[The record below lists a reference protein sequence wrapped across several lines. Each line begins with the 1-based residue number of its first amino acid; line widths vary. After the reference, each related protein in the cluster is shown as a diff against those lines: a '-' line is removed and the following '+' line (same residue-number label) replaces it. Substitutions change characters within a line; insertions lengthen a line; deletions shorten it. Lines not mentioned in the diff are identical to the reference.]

1 MGEHELAP
9 FTVQILETI
18 DFRLCGL
25 EHLDVPRHRLL
36 GEPNTAYQ
44 LGHRDGDVY
53 GLRPQI
59 YLYEHQCKAWV
70 QASEADYMRG
80 WVDGYREFS
89 KRGGGGDCCHP

>member
-1 MGEHELAP
+1 MRENLTVTISALLAALLLLAGCTTMSEGECRAA
-9 FTVQILETI
+9 
-18 DFRLCGL
+18 DW
-25 EHLDVPRHRLL
+25 
-36 GEPNTAYQ
+36 YQ

-70 QASEADYMRG
+70 RASEADYMRG